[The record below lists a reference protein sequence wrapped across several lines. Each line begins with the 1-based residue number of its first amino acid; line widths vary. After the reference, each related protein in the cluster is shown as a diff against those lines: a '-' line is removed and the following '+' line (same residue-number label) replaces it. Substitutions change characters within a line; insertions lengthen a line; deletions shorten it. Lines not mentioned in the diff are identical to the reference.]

1 MKKKIIITGSSG
13 FIGSSLVQYLYS
25 KNYQDKYDFI
35 LIDRKKNPYGDK
47 YSKNT
52 TCYTIDIAKHLSS
65 LHIKFVDTVIHLAA
79 TPSVRDSDKKIE
91 QVIND
96 NILGTSL
103 IVKKCIEEWK
113 PRRMILASSSSV
125 YDGRDN
131 SLMKES
137 DQIRLLSPYAQTKL
151 ANEELIQMYI
161 NNGLLKCQNCALM
174 RIFTVYGPRQRDEL
188 AIQAI
193 IDSYLNNKKFY
204 LHGTGE
210 QRRDFTY
217 IEDTCSAIEAL
228 MKAKNLSKDN
238 PMYNIGTGENRSI
251 NEIIKLVGDILDK
264 KLKISKDKP
273 TRYDTMYTQANIDK
287 INHYT
292 KWKPCMKF
300 EDGVKTQI
308 EWQKKQM
315 KK

>member
-1 MKKKIIITGSSG
+1 M
-13 FIGSSLVQYLYS
+13 
-25 KNYQDKYDFI
+25 
-35 LIDRKKNPYGDK
+35 
-47 YSKNT
+47 
-52 TCYTIDIAKHLSS
+52 
-65 LHIKFVDTVIHLAA
+65 DTVIHLAA

-151 ANEELIQMYI
+151 ANEELVQMYI